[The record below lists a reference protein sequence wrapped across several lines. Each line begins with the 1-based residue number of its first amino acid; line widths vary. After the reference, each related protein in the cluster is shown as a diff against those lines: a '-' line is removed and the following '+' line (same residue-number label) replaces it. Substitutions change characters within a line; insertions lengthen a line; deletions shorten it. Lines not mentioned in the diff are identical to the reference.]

1 MMFCDKFCICIFLLL
16 TISLPG
22 CKNDTAELTTDPVV
36 PVQDT
41 IQSEQKRLLTFLSRQ
56 DSAYVLPWSL
66 LTNVSMTDTTDA
78 ISGMDISLPVFN
90 DTLLALNGKQV
101 ILEGFY
107 IPVEETKDD
116 KSVILSAYPFAQC
129 FFCGK
134 AGIESIVDVLTKD
147 KLPAMKTDAK
157 IRFSGKLRLNRDDFD
172 YLIYILDDAR
182 YLGLAGK

>member
-1 MMFCDKFCICIFLLL
+1 MNIKFIYIIFFTLLYLLL
-16 TISLPG
+16 TGCNNGNKEDIS
-22 CKNDTAELTTDPVV
+22 KTKV
-36 PVQDT
+36 PVIDSTEIKQ
-41 IQSEQKRLLTFLSRQ
+41 ERLLSFLLKK
-56 DSAYVLPWSL
+56 DSAYILPWTL
-66 LTNVSMTDTTDA
+66 LTRVTMIDTTDA
-78 ISGMDISLPVFN
+78 LSGMDISLPMFN

-116 KSVILSAYPFAQC
+116 KIVILSAFPFAQC

-147 KLPAMKTDAK
+147 KLPSLKTDTR

-182 YLGLAGK
+182 YLGVAEK